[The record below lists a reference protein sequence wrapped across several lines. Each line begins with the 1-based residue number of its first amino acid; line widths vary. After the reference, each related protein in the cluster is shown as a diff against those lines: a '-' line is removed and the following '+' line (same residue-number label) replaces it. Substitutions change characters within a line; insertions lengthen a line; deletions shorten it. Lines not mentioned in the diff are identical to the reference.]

1 MCPRTVEVSRSAVTG
16 RFVSKQDALEHR
28 ETTIVETYEM
38 TTSRRR
44 IGVDTRSRRTDRPE

>member
-1 MCPRTVEVSRSAVTG
+1 MCPRTVEVARSAVTG

-38 TTSRRR
+38 TSSRRR
-44 IGVDTRSRRTDRPE
+44 IDVDTRRRRTDRPE

>member
-1 MCPRTVEVSRSAVTG
+1 MCPRTVEVARSAVTG

-38 TTSRRR
+38 TSSRRR
-44 IGVDTRSRRTDRPE
+44 IDVDTRSRRTDRPE